1 MRAELRP
8 TPTLKRS
15 VSAVLVTFYGLGT
28 ILGAG
33 IYVLIGAVVAE
44 AGPWTPLAFVLAA
57 IIAAVTALSYAELVR
72 RLPLCGGEA
81 LYVEAAFAR
90 PALTLAVGLAIVF
103 CGVVSSATIA
113 HGFAAYLALF
123 APVPAA
129 YAITAMVALLVAL
142 AVSGIEASVWVASA
156 MTVVEIGGLLL
167 VLAVGGG
174 SIDPQAALLALTPPT
189 ELDAAAGIAAG
200 AFLAFYAFLGFED
213 MINLAEEV
221 HDAERSLPRAIVT
234 ALAVA
239 TVLYVAVALVAV
251 STVPLAAIAGHEAP
265 LAVLVAAGG
274 LDPRLIAAV
283 SVVAVM
289 NGALVQVI
297 KSARVLYGLAR
308 AGHLPR
314 LLARVETATRTPA
327 AATLLVGAGV
337 LGAALAFDLVRLAA
351 LTSAVTLAVFAVANA
366 ALIALQRAERRA
378 SGRITGGPALPWLGL
393 VLSLV
398 LLAAERLVG

>member
-1 MRAELRP
+1 MNAP
-8 TPTLKRS
+8 PTLRRS

-44 AGPWTPLAFVLAA
+44 AGAWTPLAFVLAA
-57 IIAAVTALSYAELVR
+57 AIAAVTALSYAELVR

-81 LYVEAAFAR
+81 LYVEAAFGR

-113 HGFAAYLALF
+113 RGFAAYLALF
-123 APVPAA
+123 APLPAA
-129 YAITAMVALLVAL
+129 LAIILMVSGLVAV
-142 AVSGIEASVWVASA
+142 AVRGIEASVWLASA

-174 SIDPQAALLALTPPT
+174 SVEPAAALAALSPPGD
-189 ELDAAAGIAAG
+189 LHAAAGIAAG

-221 HDAERSLPRAIVT
+221 QDVERALPRAIVT

-251 STVPLAAIAGHEAP
+251 SAVPLAAIAGHEAP
-265 LAVLVAAGG
+265 LAVIVAARG
-274 LDPRLIAAV
+274 LDPRVIAAV

-289 NGALVQVI
+289 NGALVQII
-297 KSARVLYGLAR
+297 KAARVLYGLAR

-314 LLARVETATRTPA
+314 LLARIEPATRTPA
-327 AATLLVGAGV
+327 VATVAVGAGV
-337 LGAALAFDLVRLAA
+337 LACALGFDLVQLAA
-351 LTSAVTLAVFAVANA
+351 LTSAVTLLVFAAANA
-366 ALIALQRAERRA
+366 ALIALRRRERRRT
-378 SGRITGGPALPWLGL
+378 GVVDGGPALPWLGL
-393 VLSLV
+393 LLSLV
-398 LLAAERLVG
+398 LLAALCLLD